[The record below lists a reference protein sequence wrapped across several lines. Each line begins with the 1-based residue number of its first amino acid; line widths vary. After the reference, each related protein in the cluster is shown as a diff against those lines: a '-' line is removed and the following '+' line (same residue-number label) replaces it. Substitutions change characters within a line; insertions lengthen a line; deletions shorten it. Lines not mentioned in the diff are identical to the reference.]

1 MNNTKEG
8 FSPVDADA
16 LEARFAMRIA
26 AGLSEQTQNISSD
39 VSERLRFAREQAL
52 ARAAAMRL
60 AAASNPQVVNGGS
73 GTALLAGGGWW
84 VKAGSIF
91 PLLVLVAGLLLIQYW
106 QNKAQISVAAE
117 VDTALL
123 SDTLP
128 PAAYSDAGFVEFLKT
143 PRD

>member
-16 LEARFAMRIA
+16 LEARYAMRIT
-26 AGLSEQTQNISSD
+26 AGLSEQAQSISSD
-39 VSERLRFAREQAL
+39 ISERLRFAREQAL
-52 ARAAAMRL
+52 VRAAAVRL
-60 AAASNPQVVNGGS
+60 VAASNPQVVSGGAS
-73 GTALLAGGGWW
+73 TALLAGGGWW
-84 VKAGSIF
+84 VKAGSIL

>member
-1 MNNTKEG
+1 MNNSNED
-8 FSPVDADA
+8 FSPADA
-16 LEARFAMRIA
+16 LEARYAMRVTA
-26 AGLSEQTQNISSD
+26 RLNEQAQNTSADI
-39 VSERLRFAREQAL
+39 SERLRFAREQAM
-52 ARAAAMRL
+52 ARASAARL
-60 AAASNPQVVNGGS
+60 AVAANPQIVANGS
-73 GTALLAGGGWW
+73 GTSLLAGGGGWW
-84 VKAGSIF
+84 VKAGSVL
-91 PLLVLVAGLLLIQYW
+91 PLLVLVAGLLLIQHW